1 MARSLSITHSTP
13 TSCRSLPFSYMVG
26 MPPPPAAITTVPFS
40 SSHWIGLSWKMRF
53 GSGEGTT
60 RRQLLPS
67 GFTVQPLAFASAF
80 ASASS

>member
-1 MARSLSITHSTP
+1 M
-13 TSCRSLPFSYMVG
+13 PFSYIVG

-40 SSHWIGLSWKMRF
+40 SSHWIGRSWKMRF

-60 RRQLLPS
+60 RRHLSPS
-67 GFTVQPLAFASAF
+67 GFTIQPLAAASAF